1 MHLAVSFGRIELS
14 RWLVVHSASFLDNH
28 RNHLTYRYFEKV
40 YCKKVHT
47 AMSKGIVG
55 SFWQSLSIFSGNIF
69 GCSSAMFGNLL
80 KSLEILRKSSED
92 VWKHLYDYRTT
103 FSKMVGNLRKIIK
116 NLVVSRFIK

>member
-1 MHLAVSFGRIELS
+1 MHLAVGFGRIELS

-55 SFWQSLSIFSGNIF
+55 SFKFTVYLLSTIMG
-69 GCSSAMFGNLL
+69 
-80 KSLEILRKSSED
+80 
-92 VWKHLYDYRTT
+92 
-103 FSKMVGNLRKIIK
+103 II
-116 NLVVSRFIK
+116 I